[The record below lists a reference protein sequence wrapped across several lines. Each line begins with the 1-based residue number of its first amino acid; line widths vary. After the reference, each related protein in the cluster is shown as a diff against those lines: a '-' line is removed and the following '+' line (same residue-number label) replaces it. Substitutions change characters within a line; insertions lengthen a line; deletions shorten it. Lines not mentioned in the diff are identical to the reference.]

1 MRLQESPLG
10 GGLHGLVA
18 PVTGATVVFTTRRG
32 GVSRAPFDSLNLS
45 SATGDEPADV
55 DCNRRAVSA
64 ALGIPAGWATARQV
78 HGCAVAV
85 TGAGGVAPAEADAI
99 VTTEPGTPVAIL
111 TADCVP
117 IALAGAGVVAAVHAG
132 WRGLCRGVVAAG
144 AERARAAGGGSALEG
159 WIGPCIGPCCYEV
172 GPEVPEAFA
181 ARYPQAPD
189 CRVMVGGSLH
199 FDLRAASATALAGA
213 GVRLTG
219 PVDVPCTACDRRFF
233 SHRRD
238 AAQSGTTGRQAL
250 IAWLDG
256 RERPP
261 R

>member
-1 MRLQESPLG
+1 M
-10 GGLHGLVA
+10 
-18 PVTGATVVFTTRRG
+18 TGAKVVFTTRLG

-45 SATGDEPADV
+45 SASGDEPADV
-55 DCNRRAVSA
+55 ERNRRAVSA

-78 HGCAVAV
+78 HGCAVVV

-144 AERARAAGGGSALEG
+144 AERARAAGGGGSALEGGGSALEG

-181 ARYPQAPD
+181 ARFPQAPD

-199 FDLRAASATALAGA
+199 FDLRAASAAALAGA
-213 GVRLTG
+213 GVRLAG

-238 AAQSGTTGRQAL
+238 AAQLGATGRQAL

-256 RERPP
+256 EEGTP